1 MSSGHSVLASPCR
14 LPPRHM
20 QEGTAPAADGKVQGQ
35 GEPQGEAHKGLIV
48 PQVSLGCACT
58 GRAVKKQNAA
68 QKYDKTPFSQ
78 AAVKL

>member
-1 MSSGHSVLASPCR
+1 MSK
-14 LPPRHM
+14 
-20 QEGTAPAADGKVQGQ
+20 GTVPAADGKVQGR
-35 GEPQGEAHKGLIV
+35 GELRGEAHKGLIV
-48 PQVSLGCACT
+48 PRVSLGCACR